1 LVERELPKLEVTGS
15 RPVRRFSAQPHL
27 ALWGESAA
35 VHLVGGKLDVVTTD
49 AIGLLVRRLARP
61 HASGGTVIER
71 SVILAE
77 GDDSGAIL
85 DWISEHDGVADSTVA
100 PARSSGLHGLRE
112 SVRVDSAPARR
123 FVLPA
128 NAFD

>member
-1 LVERELPKLEVTGS
+1 M
-15 RPVRRFSAQPHL
+15 
-27 ALWGESAA
+27 
-35 VHLVGGKLDVVTTD
+35 TTH
-49 AIGLLVRRLARP
+49 AIGVLVQRLARP

-77 GDDSGAIL
+77 GADSGAIL

-100 PARSSGLHGLRE
+100 PTRSSGLHGLRE
-112 SVRVDSAPARR
+112 TVRVDTAPARR

-128 NAFD
+128 HAFD